1 MAFFI
6 YLSFYKIRCLNYIP
20 INLQYYNVAKIS
32 LLRKFLSMNEQSRIF
47 DFMYHQQE
55 KFPKNDMLT
64 AKINNAW
71 EPLST
76 NKVVDIVNKLSA
88 GLLKIG
94 VGGNDMTVENQD
106 KVALISRNRPEWIML
121 DLACQQ
127 IGAILCPIYP
137 TTNVNELEFIFNDA
151 EIKIAFVSGDD
162 ILQKVNDIKNKVPSL
177 KDTYD
182 FDKVDGVKYWKDL
195 LENVTTDDLTNLET
209 IKNNIKASHCAT
221 IIYTSGTTGFP
232 KGVMLSHRNIV
243 SNVMNGIKSFPF
255 SDNVEGRSLSFLPLN
270 HIFERLASYIFMCS
284 GHSIYFAESMEMIGE
299 NLKEVKPTV
308 FCTVPRL
315 LEKVYEKIMA
325 KGSELTGLKKQLFF
339 WSVDLANKYD
349 NLKSGGFKYNLEL
362 ALANKLIFSKW
373 REALGGNIS
382 YIITGGAACQVRLLR
397 IFNAARIPI
406 YEGYGPTENS
416 PVISVNRRE
425 KGGMKFGTVGPVM
438 EGQEVKLLEDGEI
451 CVKGPSV
458 MMGYY
463 KRAELTAE
471 TIKDGWLLTG
481 DIGIFED
488 NKFLKITDRKKELFK
503 TSGGKYV
510 APQPIENK
518 MKESPF
524 VEQII
529 IIGAE
534 QKFVGALIIPSMPN
548 LKEWMRTQ
556 DIAFTTNEDAVH
568 NPKVRGLYKEL
579 IEAFNKFFNH
589 VEQVKKFEL
598 LPNEWTIE
606 SGELTPT
613 LKLKRKVIMEKFKPA
628 IERIYQ

>member
-1 MAFFI
+1 
-6 YLSFYKIRCLNYIP
+6 
-20 INLQYYNVAKIS
+20 
-32 LLRKFLSMNEQSRIF
+32 MNEHSRIF
-47 DFMYHQQE
+47 DFMYYQQE
-55 KFPKNDMLT
+55 HFPKDDMFA
-64 AKINNAW
+64 AKINNVW
-71 EPLST
+71 EPIST
-76 NKVVDIVNKLSA
+76 AETVVLVNKLSA

-94 VGGNDMTVENQD
+94 VGGNDMTVEKQD
-106 KVALISRNRPEWIML
+106 KIALISRNRPEWLML

-151 EIKIAFVSGDD
+151 EIKIAFVSGND
-162 ILQKVNDIKNKVPSL
+162 ILQKVNDIRLKVPSL
-177 KDTYD
+177 LDLYN
-182 FDKVDGVKYWKDL
+182 FDVTEGVKFWKDL
-195 LENVTTDDLTNLET
+195 LTNVSDHDLQKLELVKET
-209 IKNNIKASHCAT
+209 IKAHHCAT

-243 SNVMNGIKSFPF
+243 SNVENGKISFPF
-255 SDNVEGRSLSFLPLN
+255 SDNPQGRTLSFLPLN
-270 HIFERLASYIFMCS
+270 HIFERLASYIFMSS
-284 GHSIYFAESMEMIGE
+284 GHSIYFAESMETIGD

-325 KGSELTGLKKQLFF
+325 KGAELTGVKRQLFF
-339 WSVDLANKYD
+339 WAVDLANKYD
-349 NLKSGGFKYNLEL
+349 NLKSGGLSYDLQL
-362 ALANKLIFSKW
+362 ALANKLIFNKW
-373 REALGGNIS
+373 REALGNNIS

-406 YEGYGPTENS
+406 FEGYGPTENS

-425 KGGMKFGTVGPVM
+425 KDGMKFGTVGPVM
-438 EGQEVKLLEDGEI
+438 EGQEVKLLDDGEI

-458 MMGYY
+458 MIGYY
-463 KRAELTAE
+463 KRPELTAE
-471 TIKDGWLLTG
+471 TIKNGWLLTG
-481 DIGIFED
+481 DIGVFEG
-488 NKFLKITDRKKELFK
+488 KFLKITDRKKELFK

-534 QKFVGALIIPSMPN
+534 EKFVGALIVPSMPS

-556 DIAFTTNEDAVH
+556 DIPFTTNEDAVH

-579 IEAFNKFFNH
+579 IESFNKFFNH

-628 IERIYQ
+628 VERIYK